1 MKKLLNTI
9 YVTNPDSYLS
19 LDGDN
24 LVVMR
29 EERKY
34 GCRCTMSSAS

>member
-29 EERKY
+29 GGYLQKML
-34 GCRCTMSSAS
+34 GTME